1 MAYMVQEIVNATGRT
16 RDNATT
22 TFDLPAFQTVPHSL
36 SSLRQPLSACDND
49 PFRFQLKRLI
59 NMARDYL
66 KKATLTAQ
74 SGASDVH
81 DIVTGI
87 LSDIEEGGD
96 EKAREYA
103 AKFDK
108 YDGNIILTDEEIAH
122 ACALVPEKLKQDI
135 QFAHDNVKR
144 FAQAQKATVSDFEF
158 EIEPGMIAGQKA
170 IPVDAAGCYVPGGRY
185 SHIAS
190 AIMTVTTAK
199 VAGCQHITATS
210 PPRPGVGV
218 APAIVYA
225 AHICGADKIMALGG
239 VQGVAAMTFGL
250 FGLPKAKILVGPGNQ
265 FVAEAKRILFGR
277 VGIDMIAG
285 PTDSLILADKTA
297 DPHIVATDLVS
308 QAEHGYN
315 SPVWLV
321 TDDRNLAKDVMDRV
335 PALIDALPDVNQ
347 QNAFAAWRDYA
358 EVIVCADREEM
369 AATSDDYAPEHLT
382 VQAEDLDWWRNRLSC
397 YGSLFLG
404 EETTVSYG
412 DKAAGTNHVLPTSGA
427 AGYTGGLSVH
437 KYMKIVTWQ
446 QATRDGSK
454 RIAEATARISRLEGM
469 EGHAR
474 AADVRLEKYF
484 PDETFDLTAN
494 G

>member
-1 MAYMVQEIVNATGRT
+1 
-16 RDNATT
+16 
-22 TFDLPAFQTVPHSL
+22 
-36 SSLRQPLSACDND
+36 
-49 PFRFQLKRLI
+49 
-59 NMARDYL
+59 MARNYL
-66 KKATLTAQ
+66 KKATLT
-74 SGASDVH
+74 SSSDASDVH
-81 DIVTGI
+81 DTVVKI
-87 LSDIEEGGD
+87 LSDIEAGGD
-96 EKAREYA
+96 KAALEYA

-108 YDGNIILTDEEIAH
+108 YEGNILLSAEEIEA
-122 ACALVPEKLKQDI
+122 AIALVPEKLKADI
-135 QFAHDNVKR
+135 RFAHDNVRR
-144 FAQAQKATVSDFEF
+144 FAEMQKSTVSDVEY
-158 EIEPGMIAGQKA
+158 EVVPGFVAGQKV
-170 IPVDAAGCYVPGGRY
+170 IPVDAVGCYVPGGRY

-199 VAGCQHITATS
+199 VAGCQHITACS

-218 APAIVYA
+218 APAIIYA
-225 AHICGADKIMALGG
+225 AHICGADKIIAMGG

-250 FGLPKAKILVGPGNQ
+250 FDLPKANILVGPGNQ

-285 PTDSLILADKTA
+285 PTDSLILADSTA
-297 DPHIVATDLVS
+297 DAHVVATDLVS

-315 SPVWLV
+315 SPVWLI
-321 TDDRNLAKDVMDRV
+321 TNNQALAEDVMARV
-335 PALIDALPDVNQ
+335 PGLINDLPDINRE
-347 QNAFAAWRDYA
+347 NATAAWRDYA
-358 EVIVCADREEM
+358 EVIVCDNREEM

-382 VQAEDLDWWRNRLSC
+382 VQAEDLDWWLERLTC

-427 AGYTGGLSVH
+427 ANYTGGLSVH

-446 QATRDGSK
+446 RATREGAK
-454 RIAEATARISRLEGM
+454 PVAEATARISRLEGM

-474 AADVRLEKYF
+474 AADVRLAKYF
-484 PDETFDLTAN
+484 PNEEFDLTAN

>member
-1 MAYMVQEIVNATGRT
+1 MPRE
-16 RDNATT
+16 
-22 TFDLPAFQTVPHSL
+22 
-36 SSLRQPLSACDND
+36 
-49 PFRFQLKRLI
+49 
-59 NMARDYL
+59 YL
-66 KKATLTAQ
+66 KKATLTAKTD
-74 SGASDVH
+74 ASDVH
-81 DIVTGI
+81 NTVQSI
-87 LSDIEEGGD
+87 LDDIEAGGD
-96 EKAREYA
+96 AKALEYA
-103 AKFDK
+103 KKFDR
-108 YDGNIILTDEEIAH
+108 YEGNVLLTAKEIEA
-122 ACALVPEKLKQDI
+122 ACSLVSEKLKRDI

-144 FAQAQKATVSDFEF
+144 FAETQKATVSDVEM
-158 EIEPGMIAGQKA
+158 EIVPGMIAGQKA

-199 VAGCQHITATS
+199 TAGCRHITACS

-225 AHICGADKIMALGG
+225 AHICGADKILAMGG

-250 FGLPKAKILVGPGNQ
+250 FNLPQANILVGPGNQ

-297 DPHIVATDLVS
+297 DAHIVATDLVS

-321 TDDRNLAKDVMDRV
+321 TDDRALAGRVMGQV
-335 PALIDALPDVNQ
+335 PDLIDDLPETNSE
-347 QNAFAAWRDYA
+347 NAFAAWHDYA
-358 EVIVCADREEM
+358 EVILCADRAEM
-369 AATSDDYAPEHLT
+369 VATANEYAPEHLT
-382 VQAEDLDWWRNRLSC
+382 VQAEDLDWWLENLTC

-412 DKAAGTNHVLPTSGA
+412 DKATGTNHVLPTSGA
-427 AGYTGGLSVH
+427 ASYTGGLSVH
-437 KYMKIVTWQ
+437 KFMKIVTWQ
-446 QATRDGSK
+446 RATRDGTKS
-454 RIAEATARISRLEGM
+454 IAEATARISRLEGM

-474 AADVRLEKYF
+474 AADVRLAKYF
-484 PDETFDLTAN
+484 PDEQFDLTAN
-494 G
+494 E

>member
-1 MAYMVQEIVNATGRT
+1 MALE
-16 RDNATT
+16 
-22 TFDLPAFQTVPHSL
+22 
-36 SSLRQPLSACDND
+36 
-49 PFRFQLKRLI
+49 
-59 NMARDYL
+59 YL

-81 DIVTGI
+81 DIVQGI
-87 LSDIEEGGD
+87 LNDIEEGGD
-96 EKAREYA
+96 AKALEYA

-108 YDGNIILTDEEIAH
+108 YDGNVIVTPEEIEA
-122 ACALVPEKLKQDI
+122 AAALVPQKLKEDI

-144 FAQAQKATVSDFEF
+144 FAEAQKATVSDIEY
-158 EIEPGMIAGQKA
+158 EIVPGLIAGQKA

-199 VAGCQHITATS
+199 VAGCSHIAVAS
-210 PPRPGVGV
+210 PPRPDVGV
-218 APAIVYA
+218 APAIIYA
-225 AHICGADKIMALGG
+225 AHICGADKIIAMGG

-250 FGLPKAKILVGPGNQ
+250 FDLPKANILVGPGNQ

-285 PTDSLILADKTA
+285 PTDSLILADKSA

-321 TDDRNLAKDVMDRV
+321 TDDRALAEDVMKRV
-335 PALIDALPDVNQ
+335 PDLIADLPQVNRD
-347 QNAFAAWRDYA
+347 NAAAAWRDYA
-358 EVIVCADREEM
+358 EVILCADREEM
-369 AATSDDYAPEHLT
+369 AACSDEYAPEHLT
-382 VQAEDLDWWRNRLSC
+382 VQAEDLPWWLDRLSC

-412 DKAAGTNHVLPTSGA
+412 DKASGTNHVLPTSGA
-427 AGYTGGLSVH
+427 ASYTGGLSVH

-446 QATRDGSK
+446 KATREGSK
-454 RIAEATARISRLEGM
+454 RVAEATARISRLEGM

-474 AADVRLEKYF
+474 AADVRLAKYF
-484 PDETFDLTAN
+484 PDENFDLTPN
-494 G
+494 E